1 MSVDAYT
8 LDQFSVFVAIVDEG
22 SFAAAARRM
31 NRAQSAIT
39 YAVQRLEEQSGVT
52 LFDRN
57 AYRPTLTDAGEAMV
71 PRARR
76 ILSDVDDWRRHVA
89 GIRQGLEAS
98 ITLAAASY
106 VPAGLLAGVL
116 GRFSLRFPFVELHIL
131 SLGFEAAAGAVQGG
145 DADLGLLIEYRDIL
159 DGLQSNRCASIDLVA
174 VAAPG
179 HPLSGISKPFPAA
192 LLNDHKQLVLS
203 NLTADNLGRDYG
215 VHASH
220 RWRVNDINTKLE
232 LILAGVGWGSMPRL
246 RVADHLASG
255 DLVELLPDRW
265 DGADVLPEFPLVI
278 AHRRDK
284 ALGPAS
290 RWLVERFT
298 ALAQPGTPKA

>member
-39 YAVQRLEEQSGVT
+39 YAIQRLEEQSGVI

-57 AYRPTLTDAGEAMV
+57 AYRPALTDAGEAMV

-89 GIRQGLEAS
+89 GIRQGLEAN
-98 ITLAAASY
+98 ITLAVASY

-116 GRFSLRFPFVELHIL
+116 GRFGLRFPFVELHIL
-131 SLGFEAAAGAVQGG
+131 SLGFEAAADAVQGG
-145 DADLGLLIEYRDIL
+145 DADLGLLIEYRDML

-179 HPLSGISKPFPAA
+179 HPLSGIGKPFPAV

-203 NLTADNLGRDYG
+203 NLTADTFGRDYG
-215 VHASH
+215 VHAAH

-246 RVADHLASG
+246 RVADQLASG

-284 ALGPAS
+284 ALGPAG
-290 RWLVERFT
+290 RWLVEHFA
-298 ALAQPGTPKA
+298 ALAEPEAAEA